1 MTPTPTGSSHA
12 EWIAVSGAL
21 LCMAGVAAGAFGAH
35 LLSGRLAPDA
45 LDTFQTGIRY
55 HLVHALGLLALAAL
69 SSRMP
74 STLWPWA
81 AGLLVAGILIFS
93 GTLYGLALGG
103 PRWLG
108 AVTPLGGICFLAG
121 WAVTA
126 VAAWGAGG

>member
-1 MTPTPTGSSHA
+1 MTADPTGSSHA

-21 LCMAGVAAGAFGAH
+21 LCMVGVAAGAFGAH
-35 LLSGRLAPDA
+35 LLSGRLATDA
-45 LDTFQTGIRY
+45 LDTFRTGVRY

-69 SSRMP
+69 SARMP

-81 AGLLVAGILIFS
+81 AGLLVLGILVFS

-108 AVTPLGGICFLAG
+108 AVTPLGGTCFLAG

-126 VAAWGAGG
+126 VAAWRAGG